1 MATNFYFQS
10 GVPGGRTSEQRLV
23 ESLITESIKIYGFDV
38 YYLPRTEVNEDTFFA
53 DDALSKFDNALP
65 LEMYMENVD
74 GFGGEGELMSKF
86 GIELRETATFVL
98 VRSRWEDVVGKGRS
112 SLIPLPNRPAEGDL
126 IYLPLTKS
134 YLEIKKVETKDP
146 FYQLGKLYVYK
157 LYCELYQY
165 SSERFDTGIAEI
177 DSIEDQLSQDTS
189 FYGLLQEDGGQLLLN
204 TPAWLDEDAGQLLFE
219 GYTVKG
225 QDALSDNLDFN
236 AEALDILD
244 FTTINPFG
252 EVATR

>member
-10 GVPGGRTSEQRLV
+10 GVPGGRTSEQRLI
-23 ESLITESIKIYGFDV
+23 ENLITESIKIYGFDV

-53 DDALSKFDNALP
+53 DDTLSKFDNALP
-65 LEMYMENVD
+65 LEMYLENVD

-98 VRSRWEDVVGKGRS
+98 VRGRWEDVVGKGRS
-112 SLIPLPNRPAEGDL
+112 NSIPLPNRPAEGDL

-134 YLEIKKVETKDP
+134 YFEVKKVETKDP

-165 SSERFDTGIAEI
+165 SSERFDTGIAEV
-177 DSIEDQLSQDTS
+177 DAIEDQLSQDTDL
-189 FYGLLQEDGGQLLLN
+189 YGLIQEDGSRLLLD
-204 TPAWLDEDAGQLLFE
+204 TPAWLDSDTGQLLFE

-225 QDALSDNLDFN
+225 QDVLSDNEDFSS
-236 AEALDILD
+236 EALEILD
-244 FTTINPFG
+244 FSTINPFG
-252 EVATR
+252 EVVTR